1 MDENM
6 KNASPAVASGGVATA
21 EKDAPENPAA
31 QGMSPKAAPVE
42 KGETTGRGDAAPK
55 AAPAGKTENK
65 DNGALLTVSSSPHI
79 SSGRRTRGIMADV
92 LIALLP
98 ACIAGCVIFGMRSLA
113 VIAACVASSVA
124 TEFVFN
130 LICKK
135 KQTIGDLSAAVT
147 GLLLGLNMH
156 AAVPIW
162 QCVLGGVLAIFVV
175 KCIFGG
181 LGCNFANPAITA
193 RVFLLI
199 AFPAVAG
206 GALPIA
212 MTGGEL
218 LTTSA
223 TPLVTASG
231 LLSSVPPTSFLD
243 LFLGN
248 HAGAIGETCIIAL
261 LAGFIYL
268 VVRRVINWYVPAAFV
283 GTVFVCALL
292 FGGFD
297 AALALRQVLSGG
309 LIFGAVFM
317 ATDYVTTP
325 ITRSGRVIFAVGCGL
340 ITSLIRFFGAY
351 PEGVSFAILLM
362 NILSP
367 YIEKATLPRPMGR
380 RREVKK

>member
-6 KNASPAVASGGVATA
+6 KNGAPAVASGGVATA
-21 EKDAPENPAA
+21 ERGATESTGQGTSPKEKPAA
-31 QGMSPKAAPVE
+31 KN
-42 KGETTGRGDAAPK
+42 
-55 AAPAGKTENK
+55 ENR
-65 DNGALLTVSSSPHI
+65 DNGAPGALLSVSSSPHI

-124 TEFVFN
+124 TEFIFN

-175 KCIFGG
+175 KCVFGG

-223 TPLVTASG
+223 TPLVTAG
-231 LLSSVPPTSFLD
+231 GIISSVQPTSFLD

-248 HAGAIGETCIIAL
+248 HSGAIGETCVIAL
-261 LAGFIYL
+261 LIGFIYL
-268 VVRRVINWYVPAAFV
+268 VVRRVINWYVPIAFV

-297 AALALRQVLSGG
+297 AALALRHVLSGG
-309 LIFGAVFM
+309 LILGAVFM